1 MTVKEIK
8 MWVDACMT
16 DYASNDET
24 NQEDILKARD
34 IVLEMLS
41 CKGLHFTIESDNA
54 DEKYISIL
62 KEIREKIFDS
72 YKNKGEKDLTL
83 IELMDIL
90 DEYLPEKETM
100 KWQMQ
105 NCCCVWKKEEKI

>member
-1 MTVKEIK
+1 MS
-8 MWVDACMT
+8 MNFDRWF
-16 DYASNDET
+16 
-24 NQEDILKARD
+24 ED
-34 IVLEMLS
+34 
-41 CKGLHFTIESDNA
+41 DNA
-54 DEKYISIL
+54 NEKHISIL
-62 KEIREKIFDS
+62 KEIREKIIDS

-105 NCCCVWKKEEKI
+105 NCCCIWDKEAKI

>member
-1 MTVKEIK
+1 MSMIFEH
-8 MWVDACMT
+8 WFENDDANI
-16 DYASNDET
+16 S
-24 NQEDILKARD
+24 
-34 IVLEMLS
+34 
-41 CKGLHFTIESDNA
+41 NA
-54 DEKYISIL
+54 DLRQIENSKYNQGFTDANEKHISIL
-62 KEIREKIFDS
+62 KEIREKIIDS

-90 DEYLPEKETM
+90 DEYLPEKETI